1 MLALLILLLTPGD
14 LVELVA
20 DVLLHEG
27 WEEDLD
33 AGAMA
38 HQDGVEFEVDYH
50 IYFEDGGAVGA
61 LLQDALRA
69 V

>member
-1 MLALLILLLTPGD
+1 MLALLILLLTPGGG
-14 LVELVA
+14 LMELVA

-27 WEEDLD
+27 WGEDFD

-50 IYFEDGGAVGA
+50 IYFEDGGAIGA
-61 LLQDALRA
+61 VLQDAL
-69 V
+69 